1 MNLMLRQVMATMVI
15 AAGVSSATM
24 IHDYQFNGN
33 LNDQLGGPS
42 LVGLGGTVTGS
53 AYVFERGQGLSL
65 SNALP
70 NPGNYT
76 IALNFAF
83 SDVFVYDRILEF
95 KNLQSDY
102 GFYSLRGMPT
112 FYPGHLLQRELFFE
126 NVMNEF
132 VVTRNGNTAQVTA
145 YLNGQQVIQFSD
157 ALGWT
162 VFTGPG
168 GIIHFFQD
176 EDDEHATGSVDRI
189 RIFDEALS
197 ASQVQ
202 SLNAVPEPATYA
214 TVAGAL
220 ALLGLARRK
229 R

>member
-1 MNLMLRQVMATMVI
+1 MATVVL
-15 AAGVSSATM
+15 AAGISSAATM

-42 LVGLGGTVTGS
+42 LVGLGGTVTATTYDFG
-53 AYVFERGQGLSL
+53 RGQGLAL

-76 IALNFAF
+76 IALNFEF
-83 SDVFVYDRILEF
+83 SEIFVYDRILEF

-112 FYPGHLLQRELFFE
+112 FYPGYLLQRELFFQGA
-126 NVMNEF
+126 MNEF
-132 VVTRNGNTAQVTA
+132 VVTRNGGTAQVSA
-145 YLNGQQVIQFSD
+145 YLNGELVLSFND
-157 ALGWT
+157 ALGYT

-176 EDDEHATGSVDRI
+176 EVGGPESSAGSVDRI

-197 ASQVQ
+197 ANEVR
-202 SLNAVPEPATYA
+202 SLNEVPEPATCA

-220 ALLGLARRK
+220 ALLGLARR
-229 R
+229 RRSSR